1 MKKIVFYFH
10 GYGSNPNSDKV
21 NQLVEAGL
29 ETCSWA
35 INIDPDISVPYLE
48 EKILSVILDHLHE
61 PIELYFVGT
70 SLGAWYADKLG
81 QLFESDNVILINPS
95 YDPRNSLHKYG
106 VNDLVS
112 SKYDPIRFGKNH
124 RVYIGTNDE
133 VIDFTDFDFGEAK
146 VTYVEGAD
154 HRFKEHFKIVIDYLT
169 Q

>member
-29 ETCSWA
+29 KTCSWP
-35 INIDPDISVPYLE
+35 INIDPDISVYYLE

-70 SLGAWYADKLG
+70 SLGAWYAAKLG
-81 QLFESDNVILINPS
+81 NMFESDNIFLINPA
-95 YDPRNSLHKYG
+95 YNPRSSLRKYG
-106 VNDLVS
+106 VNELVS
-112 SKYDPIRFGKNH
+112 SKYGPIQFDKNH
-124 RVYIGTNDE
+124 TVYVGTNDE
-133 VIDFTDFDFGEAK
+133 VIDFTDFDFGDAE

-154 HRFKEHFKIVIDYLT
+154 HRFKDHFHMVINRLT
-169 Q
+169 K